1 MDRKSTSPVRVTFT
15 WISGSPRNSSNGRT
29 FSTTERGPRNPW
41 LKHQLHR
48 AHGTVLT
55 CLNLPLQATWD
66 SVFQMKFD
74 GQFNADG
81 TQNTAPFDIYLDNIY
96 FWSDGGPADVLG
108 CIDENAVNYDDT
120 ANTQSLDQYV
130 KQHLHLRLL

>member
-1 MDRKSTSPVRVTFT
+1 MTHLHVDIWVAAGTARMVKISPINNGSGATESLVEVPVTPGAWNSVDLPQSAFT
-15 WISGSPRNSSNGRT
+15 GM
-29 FSTTERGPRNPW
+29 
-41 LKHQLHR
+41 
-48 AHGTVLT
+48 
-55 CLNLPLQATWD
+55 TWD

-108 CIDENAVNYDDT
+108 CIDENATN
-120 ANTQSLDQYV
+120 
-130 KQHLHLRLL
+130 